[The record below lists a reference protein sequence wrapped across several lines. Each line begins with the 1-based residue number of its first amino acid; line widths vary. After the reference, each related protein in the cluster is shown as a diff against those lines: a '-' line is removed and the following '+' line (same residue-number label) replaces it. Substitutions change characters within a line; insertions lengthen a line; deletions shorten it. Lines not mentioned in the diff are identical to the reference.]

1 MPEQV
6 PIYLDNAATTQ
17 PLPEVVEAMARVQ
30 RDEFGNPSSPHAFG
44 GTPRKLLDDA
54 REFLRGT
61 VGAAQVVLTSGG
73 SEADFLGLVGA
84 AAARPPG
91 RVLVAAT
98 DHPALLRCAG
108 ILGRLRHHVTTLPVT
123 HYGDVHPE
131 ALFEHLGPDVRVLSI
146 LHGHNELGTLA
157 EVEEM
162 VSLVRRVAPDA
173 HVHVDLV
180 QSYGKI
186 PFDLDD
192 SGVDS
197 VAVSAHK
204 LHGPRGVGFLALS
217 SVAKVEP
224 LMVAGGQEHGMR
236 GGTENVAGAVGLML
250 AAEAAFSHQHRVAE
264 QTSAMAGRIERA
276 VLAAIPDAERLG
288 HPQRRLPHILS
299 LRIRGLVAS
308 TLLERCDARG
318 LAFSTGAACHGQGP
332 PGDNHVLSAIGLDRG
347 AQREVLRLSFSRFT
361 TDEEVER
368 AIAILVEEAQ
378 LLLRAS
384 PRRARSERAQGGSA

>member
-1 MPEQV
+1 MIAPDA
-6 PIYLDNAATTQ
+6 IYLDNAATTR
-17 PLPEVVEAMARVQ
+17 PLAEVIAAMDRVHLDQ
-30 RDEFGNPSSPHAFG
+30 FGNPSSPHAFG
-44 GTPRKLLDDA
+44 GPPRKALDDA

-61 VGAAQVVLTSGG
+61 VGAAQLVLTSGG
-73 SEADFLGLVGA
+73 SEADFLGLVGG
-84 AAARPPG
+84 AAARPSG

-98 DHPALLRCAG
+98 DHPAILRCAG
-108 ILGRLRHHVTTLPVT
+108 LLGRLRHHVTTLPVT
-123 HYGDVHPE
+123 EHGCVHPE
-131 ALFEHLGPDVRVLSI
+131 TLFEHLGPDVRAVSI

-157 EVEEM
+157 DVEEI

-204 LHGPRGVGFLALS
+204 LHGPRGIGFLGLS

-224 LMVAGGQEHGMR
+224 LMVAGGQEHGLR

-250 AAEAAFSHQHRVAE
+250 AAEAAFSHRHAIAE
-264 QTSAMAGRIERA
+264 RTSAMAERVERA
-276 VLAAIPDAERLG
+276 VLEAFPDAMRLG
-288 HPQRRLPHILS
+288 HPRRRLPHILS

-332 PGDNHVLSAIGLDRG
+332 PGDNHVLAAIGLDRA
-347 AQREVLRLSFSRFT
+347 AQREVLRLSFSRYT

-368 AIAILVEEAQ
+368 AIAILIDEAR
-378 LLLRAS
+378 LLLSAA
-384 PRRARSERAQGGSA
+384 PRRGRTERAQGGSA